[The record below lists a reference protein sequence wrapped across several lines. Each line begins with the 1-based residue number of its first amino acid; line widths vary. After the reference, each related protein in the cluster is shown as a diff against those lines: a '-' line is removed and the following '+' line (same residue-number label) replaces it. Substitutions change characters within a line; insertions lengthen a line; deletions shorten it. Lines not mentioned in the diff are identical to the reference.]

1 MNYPEID
8 RIAKELENK
17 LIEGEEP
24 NLNAEI
30 RSVQASIRKFQALDE
45 TEKIEQPIETD
56 ESTEVQNEISELEER
71 IDNEKEETEVPES
84 PLSASTRKMARK
96 LFRMAKQVK
105 ESNLDEKSKKAYLAK
120 IRKASEK
127 LGISKAELNRNLVG
141 DPAKMMK
148 KVNEINKL
156 TGLKDISTTPI
167 KELILEMGES
177 FPMSIIGKPLGNCT
191 ASEIIKLGPILA
203 SLINKY
209 EMSKYNKI

>member
-1 MNYPEID
+1 MDYQEID
-8 RIAKELENK
+8 RVAKEFENK

-30 RSVQASIRKFQALDE
+30 RSVQASIRRIEAAEDGEQISVPVKTDE
-45 TEKIEQPIETD
+45 T
-56 ESTEVQNEISELEER
+56 TEVQNEISELENR

-84 PLSASTRKMARK
+84 PLSASTRRMARK

-141 DPAKMMK
+141 DPAQIMK
-148 KVNEINKL
+148 KVNEINKI
-156 TGLKDISTTPI
+156 TKMEDISKTPI
-167 KELILEMGES
+167 RELIVEMGES

>member
-1 MNYPEID
+1 MDYQEID
-8 RIAKELENK
+8 RVAKEFENK

-30 RSVQASIRKFQALDE
+30 RSVQASIRRIEAAEDGEQISVPVKTDE
-45 TEKIEQPIETD
+45 T
-56 ESTEVQNEISELEER
+56 TEVQNEISELENR

-84 PLSASTRKMARK
+84 PLSASTRRMARK

-141 DPAKMMK
+141 DPAQIMK
-148 KVNEINKL
+148 KVNEINKI
-156 TGLKDISTTPI
+156 TKMEVISNTPI
-167 KELILEMGES
+167 RELIVEMGES